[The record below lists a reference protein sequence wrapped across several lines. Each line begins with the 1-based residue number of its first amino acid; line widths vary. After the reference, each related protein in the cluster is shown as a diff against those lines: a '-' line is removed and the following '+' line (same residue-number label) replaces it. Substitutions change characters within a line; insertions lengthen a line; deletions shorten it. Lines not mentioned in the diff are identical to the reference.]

1 MQMEW
6 KLNNF
11 PFSITPKKKRW
22 AHKSRHEQKLKK
34 KSCIWRH
41 INLFQNIFILLVSRT
56 FVPIVLVYR
65 PKVLF
70 QFQLVSL
77 RRVCIYLC
85 IIVCVRVTSSKISV
99 GRFFFSLPA
108 ADTTRYVSFCKLL
121 PWVPLNL
128 WKITRKLGTLCILRI
143 SLFWCSYKREHS
155 IQAFNNGKKMSQY
168 FYTTLNI

>member
-11 PFSITPKKKRW
+11 SFSITPKKKRG

-85 IIVCVRVTSSKISV
+85 IIVCVCVCMCGWHRLKSQLAAFSFHYPRLTPRVMFLFANFCREFLWICEK
-99 GRFFFSLPA
+99 LPA
-108 ADTTRYVSFCKLL
+108 N
-121 PWVPLNL
+121 WVH
-128 WKITRKLGTLCILRI
+128 CV
-143 SLFWCSYKREHS
+143 F
-155 IQAFNNGKKMSQY
+155 
-168 FYTTLNI
+168 